1 MKSRPGLLRS
11 CLRIH
16 NNGQELLEAK
26 LIPRRPGIATM

>member
-16 NNGQELLEAK
+16 NKGQGLLEVI
-26 LIPRRPGIATM
+26 LEPWGP